1 MGEGTL
7 VSAWIQYRTRETS
20 VTTKDRP
27 PMLPKSHPKMEDTIS
42 EFVLV
47 THSVGG
53 QPTVSEGYLSFQL
66 HEIGADAWYVIGTP
80 YPVTVAAWM
89 PKPQPF
95 DGDGYLVNG

>member
-1 MGEGTL
+1 M
-7 VSAWIQYRTRETS
+7 SAWIKYRHRDTS
-20 VTTKDRP
+20 ISTKDQA

-53 QPTVSEGYLSFQL
+53 QLQVSEAYLSFKL
-66 HEIGADAWYVIGTP
+66 HEIGADPWYVIGTP
-80 YPVTVAAWM
+80 YPVTVEAWM

-95 DGDGYLVNG
+95 DGDGYVD